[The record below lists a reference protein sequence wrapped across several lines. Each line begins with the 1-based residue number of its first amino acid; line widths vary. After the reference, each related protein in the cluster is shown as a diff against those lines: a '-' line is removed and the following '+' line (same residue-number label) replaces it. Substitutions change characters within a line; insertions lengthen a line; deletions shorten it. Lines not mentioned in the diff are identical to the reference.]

1 MFRGV
6 NQLEKNFEGAI
17 DETRQRGHG
26 RLSKREAIRMILRFS
41 TCTTEE
47 MEGFS
52 FLSLSFFF
60 FFLKNLF
67 FFSPIKNQELPF
79 FCFGQIN
86 LGIAANHSRRILK
99 YQLDNLNWCLGKA
112 QDRDQVFANCYM
124 DPKQSYENKEDQPD
138 MLED

>member
-6 NQLEKNFEGAI
+6 NQLEKHFEGAI

-26 RLSKREAIRMILRFS
+26 RMSKREATRMILRFS

-52 FLSLSFFF
+52 FLSL
-60 FFLKNLF
+60 F
-67 FFSPIKNQELPF
+67 FFSEKSFPPPHKKLGIAF

-86 LGIAANHSRRILK
+86 LGIAANHSHRILK

-112 QDRDQVFANCYM
+112 QIEIRYLQIAIWT
-124 DPKQSYENKEDQPD
+124 QSRAMRIRKINQICWKSEWR
-138 MLED
+138 